1 MQFRTQTAARFF
13 WNCSD
18 WNMTMAEPAEVRN
31 DDARL
36 EIDKAADA
44 LIAAS
49 DGDARSAVVALLIA
63 NKLQEHELHLT
74 RLAVSSGYARQR
86 HLKRTAEETSQT

>member
-1 MQFRTQTAARFF
+1 
-13 WNCSD
+13 
-18 WNMTMAEPAEVRN
+18 MTEPTKAP
-31 DDARL
+31 DDETRL

-49 DGDARSAVVALLIA
+49 DGDARSAVIALLIA

-74 RLAVSSGYARQR
+74 RLAVSSGYSRQR
-86 HLKRTAEETSQT
+86 HMKQALEDAS

>member
-1 MQFRTQTAARFF
+1 
-13 WNCSD
+13 
-18 WNMTMAEPAEVRN
+18 MTEPAKAP
-31 DDARL
+31 DDETRL

-49 DGDARSAVVALLIA
+49 DGDARSAVIALLIA

-74 RLAVSSGYARQR
+74 RLAVSSGYSRQR
-86 HLKRTAEETSQT
+86 HMKQALEDAS

>member
-1 MQFRTQTAARFF
+1 MTEAAKI
-13 WNCSD
+13 
-18 WNMTMAEPAEVRN
+18 PN

-36 EIDKAADA
+36 EIDNAADE

-49 DGDARSAVVALLIA
+49 DGDARAAVVALLIV

-74 RLAVSSGYARQR
+74 RLAVSSGYSYQR
-86 HLKRTAEETSQT
+86 HLARVAEDALQA

>member
-1 MQFRTQTAARFF
+1 
-13 WNCSD
+13 
-18 WNMTMAEPAEVRN
+18 MTEPAKLP
-31 DDARL
+31 DDAARL

-63 NKLQEHELHLT
+63 NRLQEHELHLT
-74 RLAVSSGYARQR
+74 RLAVSSGYSRQR
-86 HLKRTAEETSQT
+86 HMKRLSEDAA

>member
-1 MQFRTQTAARFF
+1 
-13 WNCSD
+13 
-18 WNMTMAEPAEVRN
+18 MTEPAKAPD

-36 EIDKAADA
+36 EIDKAADE

-74 RLAVSSGYARQR
+74 RLAVSSGYSYRR
-86 HLKRTAEETSQT
+86 HLARIAEDAFPA

>member
-1 MQFRTQTAARFF
+1 
-13 WNCSD
+13 
-18 WNMTMAEPAEVRN
+18 MTEPARVPD

-36 EIDKAADA
+36 EIDKAADE

-74 RLAVSSGYARQR
+74 RLAVSSGYSYQR
-86 HLKRTAEETSQT
+86 HLTQIAEDTLQA

>member
-1 MQFRTQTAARFF
+1 
-13 WNCSD
+13 
-18 WNMTMAEPAEVRN
+18 MTEPAKAPDNET
-31 DDARL
+31 RL

-49 DGDARSAVVALLIA
+49 DGDARSAVIALLIA

-74 RLAVSSGYARQR
+74 RLAVSSSYSRQQHMKQAR
-86 HLKRTAEETSQT
+86 EEAS

>member
-1 MQFRTQTAARFF
+1 
-13 WNCSD
+13 
-18 WNMTMAEPAEVRN
+18 MTEPAKVRDN
-31 DDARL
+31 DTRL

-74 RLAVSSGYARQR
+74 RLAVSSGYSRQQ
-86 HLKRTAEETSQT
+86 HLKRAMEEASQA

>member
-1 MQFRTQTAARFF
+1 
-13 WNCSD
+13 
-18 WNMTMAEPAEVRN
+18 MTEPARLP
-31 DDARL
+31 DDDVRL

-49 DGDARSAVVALLIA
+49 DGDPRAAVVALLIA

-74 RLAVSSGYARQR
+74 RLAVSSGYSRQR
-86 HLKRTAEETSQT
+86 HLKQAIEEASQA

>member
-1 MQFRTQTAARFF
+1 
-13 WNCSD
+13 
-18 WNMTMAEPAEVRN
+18 MTMAEPAEVRN

-63 NKLQEHELHLT
+63 NKQIGRAH
-74 RLAVSSGYARQR
+74 V
-86 HLKRTAEETSQT
+86 

>member
-1 MQFRTQTAARFF
+1 
-13 WNCSD
+13 
-18 WNMTMAEPAEVRN
+18 MTEPAKAPDNET
-31 DDARL
+31 RL

-49 DGDARSAVVALLIA
+49 DGDARSAVIALLIA

-74 RLAVSSGYARQR
+74 RLAVSSGYSRQR
-86 HLKRTAEETSQT
+86 HMKQALEDAS

>member
-1 MQFRTQTAARFF
+1 MTEAAKI
-13 WNCSD
+13 
-18 WNMTMAEPAEVRN
+18 PN

-36 EIDKAADA
+36 EIDNAADE

-49 DGDARSAVVALLIA
+49 DGDARAAVVALLIA

-74 RLAVSSGYARQR
+74 RLAVSSGYSYQR
-86 HLKRTAEETSQT
+86 HLARVVEDALQA

>member
-1 MQFRTQTAARFF
+1 
-13 WNCSD
+13 
-18 WNMTMAEPAEVRN
+18 MTEPAKAPD

-36 EIDKAADA
+36 EIDKAADE

-74 RLAVSSGYARQR
+74 RLAVSSGYSCRR
-86 HLKRTAEETSQT
+86 HLARIAEDALPA